1 MDILTQQENG
11 VLGIMLNRPQQRNA
25 LTGTMYDAMTRA
37 LDHAEHCSDVH
48 VVLFGSSGGTFCAGN
63 DVADFVNAPPLDHDS
78 PVVQFLQRMST
89 AQKPLI
95 AAVRGPAVGIGT
107 TLLLHCD
114 LVYATD
120 SASFCLPFVRLG
132 LCAEAGSSLLLP
144 QLAGYQRAAEKLLL
158 GEPFDV
164 REAVAMG
171 LVNRV
176 VAEFDLDT
184 FVRVQAAKLAALPP
198 ESVRISKAL
207 MKQANAQ
214 QTQRQIELEGEQFRR
229 LLKSTEA
236 QDALRTFLGKK
247 RPQA

>member
-144 QLAGYQRAAEKLLL
+144 QLAGYQRAAESCCL
-158 GEPFDV
+158 
-164 REAVAMG
+164 A
-171 LVNRV
+171 NRSMCGKPSQWALSIV
-176 VAEFDLDT
+176 SWPNSIWTRL
-184 FVRVQAAKLAALPP
+184 FV
-198 ESVRISKAL
+198 S
-207 MKQANAQ
+207 
-214 QTQRQIELEGEQFRR
+214 
-229 LLKSTEA
+229 
-236 QDALRTFLGKK
+236 
-247 RPQA
+247 RPQSSRHCRRNP